1 MLFQKRLK
9 TLIKKAKDL
18 AEFVFIDGPHLL
30 ESEGEEE
37 QRCWWLPGEHD
48 PVCRL
53 CRQDPRSQP
62 VSLVSSID
70 PCPLFPLPPSLAV
83 VYFVV
88 SLFFRKK

>member
-1 MLFQKRLK
+1 MTRLRIIVLHGSRQSAMLFQKRLK

-53 CRQDPRSQP
+53 
-62 VSLVSSID
+62 
-70 PCPLFPLPPSLAV
+70 
-83 VYFVV
+83 
-88 SLFFRKK
+88 

>member
-53 CRQDPRSQP
+53 
-62 VSLVSSID
+62 
-70 PCPLFPLPPSLAV
+70 
-83 VYFVV
+83 
-88 SLFFRKK
+88 